1 MAKSKRDRRDGIS
14 IYRGKFRISYIDGTG
29 KRRQETISATTIQ
42 LARQVRAK
50 KMEEAERERVLGIVP
65 ETDKTFA
72 QVVPEYLRHQKA
84 RLVPTGYARI
94 SGIVEK
100 WLQPIFGAKRLSS
113 IQRGD
118 IERYVTDRRM
128 VVSPASAQKELNTI
142 KHLFGWAVGKR
153 YLHTN
158 PAHKLRASE
167 RPIPGRLRYL
177 QHTEM
182 PGLLAYCPLWLQPI
196 VLLLV
201 TTGMR
206 RGELLAL
213 RWLDLYRAE
222 NKILLPQSK
231 NGKGRVVWLNRLAC
245 EVIDR
250 LPRPKDAQPTDCV
263 FSDKTYFS
271 PENLSLCF
279 HRACKKAKIADF
291 RLHDLRHTCASW
303 MAMRGVPIR
312 TIADQLGHDIKMAA
326 RYAHLAPAHLQ
337 EAVGQLDSL
346 FPPTL
351 AIPAIPALVGDTD
364 RIPIPS

>member
-1 MAKSKRDRRDGIS
+1 MSKGNRDRRDGIS
-14 IYRGKFRISYIDGTG
+14 IYKGKFRISYIDGAG
-29 KRRQETISATTIQ
+29 RRRQESIDATTVQ

-50 KMEEAERERVLGIVP
+50 RLEDAERQRMLGIVP
-65 ETDKTFA
+65 ETEKTFE
-72 QVVPEYLRHQKA
+72 QVVPEYLRYQAA
-84 RLVPTGYARI
+84 RLVPKGYERC

-100 WLQPIFGAKRLSS
+100 HLKAAFGAKPLAG

-118 IERYVTDRRM
+118 VEQYVTERRM
-128 VVSPASAQKELNTI
+128 LVSVASVTKELNTI
-142 KHLFGWAVGKR
+142 KHLLGWAAGKKYIR
-153 YLHTN
+153 AN
-158 PAHKLRASE
+158 PAQKLRASD
-167 RPIPGRLRYL
+167 RPIAGRLRYL

-182 PGLLAYCPLWLQPI
+182 PALLAHCPLWLQPI

-206 RGELLAL
+206 RGEVLAL
-213 RWLDLYRAE
+213 RWLDVYRAE

-250 LPRPKDAQPTDCV
+250 LPRPKGTQPTDLL
-263 FSDKTYFS
+263 FPETQYLS
-271 PENLSLCF
+271 PENLSLTF
-279 HRACKKAKIADF
+279 HRACRRAKIADF

-303 MAMRGVPIR
+303 MAMRGADIH
-312 TIADQLGHDIKMAA
+312 TIAAQLGHDVKMAA

-337 EAVGQLDSL
+337 QAVGQLDGL

-351 AIPAIPALVGDTD
+351 AMPALPPV
-364 RIPIPS
+364 IAA